1 MSETHQGSC
10 FCGAVTIE
18 VSGDPVGEGYCHCAD
33 CRAWS
38 AGPITAYGLWPAPAV
53 KVTAGGDKLGTF
65 SKTGTTNRRGCTVCG
80 GVMMAEIPEAGL
92 IDVFPTL
99 LKSREFRPQAHV
111 HYAARVLDIADGL
124 PKFADLPEEAG
135 GTGQMVPD

>member
-18 VSGDPVGEGYCHCAD
+18 VSGDPVSEGYCHCND

-38 AGPITAYGLWPAPAV
+38 AGPVTSYGLWPTPAV
-53 KVTAGGDKLGTF
+53 KITAGEDKLGTF
-65 SKTGTTNRRGCTVCG
+65 SKTGTTNRRGCTICG
-80 GVMMAEIPEAGL
+80 GVMMAELPGAGL

-99 LKSREFRPQAHV
+99 LKGREFSPQAHV
-111 HYAARVLDIADGL
+111 NYASRVMDMPDGL

-135 GTGQMVPD
+135 GTGQMISD